1 MLITPSISSKY
12 TQAGTSFTVNT
23 QSSGAM
29 CRSILAIV
37 GPSGSGKSVLLA
49 AIANRI
55 YRPARA
61 GGEVLVNGMRLR
73 SSSIEPTYLAADD
86 ELLWGLT
93 VEQTLTY
100 TGTPAPLFPLHRLK
114 DVEPASLHDSAYHC
128 RDMAS
133 L

>member
-1 MLITPSISSKY
+1 MSK
-12 TQAGTSFTVNT
+12 ASVCNVC
-23 QSSGAM
+23 

-37 GPSGSGKSVLLA
+37 GPSDSGKSVLLG

-61 GGEVLVNGMRLR
+61 GGEVLVNGMRLK

-100 TGTPAPLFPLHRLK
+100 TGMSEHPPLVQHLTERSPL
-114 DVEPASLHDSAYHC
+114 SLHDNTS
-128 RDMAS
+128 S
-133 L
+133 